1 MTGPNPSA
9 VDIEF
14 RLLDPVE
21 RLLLLR
27 RLVSGPFVFT
37 TSLGLEDQVLLNLIV
52 ESGIAVDVV
61 TLDTG
66 RLFPETYELWARTE
80 THYGLR
86 IRAFYPDAN
95 ALEALVRER
104 GINGFYAS
112 KSARIA
118 CCGVRKSEPL
128 GRALTGA
135 VVWITGLRADQSVA
149 RSAMPFVAYDPAHD
163 LLKANPLLDWTREQT
178 ATFARDRDVP
188 VNPLHNRGF
197 VSIGCAPCTRSIAP
211 GEAERA
217 GRWWWEE
224 DETRECGLHLKD
236 GRLVPHVKDGRP
248 GRAGA

>member
-1 MTGPNPSA
+1 MPGSNPPPT
-9 VDIEF
+9 DIDISF
-14 RLLDPVE
+14 RMLGPVE

-27 RLVSGPFVFT
+27 RRISGPFVFT
-37 TSLGLEDQVLLNLIV
+37 TSLGLEDQVLLHLIV
-52 ESGIAVDVV
+52 ESGIALDVV

-80 THYGLR
+80 TRYGLR
-86 IRAFYPDAN
+86 IRAFYPDTN
-95 ALEALVRER
+95 ALETLVRER

-112 KSARIA
+112 RSARTS

-128 GRALTGA
+128 NRALHHA
-135 VVWITGLRADQSVA
+135 AAWITGLRADQSAA
-149 RSAMPFVAYDPAHD
+149 RSTTPFVAYDPVHD

-178 ATFARDRDVP
+178 AAFASAQDVP
-188 VNPLHNRGF
+188 VNPLHRRGF
-197 VSIGCAPCTRSIAP
+197 VSIGCAPCTRAIAP

-236 GRLVPHVKDGRP
+236 GRLV
-248 GRAGA
+248 RAGA